1 MFYVFD
7 LTSNETIATDTLQA
21 HELQPT
27 TTPSNQ
33 QHIKLRTILNTL
45 KRSRTGCLQ
54 CRARKKKCNEEHP
67 VCGSCKRR
75 KVNCSWRVTSKFKI
89 LKNGHQENS
98 TSSEEIQESNYT
110 RIDNQSTNDDPPDQ
124 NILGGSDKALHQESD
139 NTDIISLDKNL
150 SSISPKYLSEPEY
163 DFLDLSFLEH
173 CTPSPINSHIFQPFK
188 HLNVQGLYFLDG
200 FIANVAK
207 KFSIGHESSNYILK
221 TFYQLSEEHEAVSYA
236 LAAWG
241 GIFIEGGFTEN
252 VNHFL
257 GEAIFKMSQ
266 EYPNLNNISKKDV
279 YILLNYYLVYIGL
292 QVCAGDVSQWH
303 QIFHRTIDL
312 VKRQGGLS
320 SIIEMF
326 DCSNEIKWL
335 LSDIQYHDI
344 LSLNTFQKG
353 TMLPME
359 EYNSV
364 FKEAKILELG
374 NYGLDPFQGCIQ
386 PIYLVLGEITSLA
399 VDLKLRQQEIEID
412 GDITL
417 RLEFYH
423 EADKCYRDLS
433 YKISNC
439 IPNIEQ
445 MKLIKDD
452 RYELK
457 LHLTLFEVYL
467 LTCQLCL
474 NYLIKKLPAS
484 TLDMQLLVLNCL
496 ALIDILI
503 DTKMKSA
510 LSFLLLVCGITCCS
524 KNDRSSMLNRFKIV
538 SDDYKAGNV
547 TLIKSIVEKVWERNQ
562 NGQLC
567 VDWLTICQE
576 NNWNISFC

>member
-1 MFYVFD
+1 MFHVFD
-7 LTSNETIATDTLQA
+7 LASNETIATDDLQV

-27 TTPSNQ
+27 PSSDQ
-33 QHIKLRTILNTL
+33 QQIKLRTILKTL

-75 KVNCSWRVTSKFKI
+75 KVNCSWRVTSRFKI
-89 LKNGHQENS
+89 LENGTKVNTNS
-98 TSSEEIQESNYT
+98 TTPERVRESDCTAINHQS
-110 RIDNQSTNDDPPDQ
+110 IDTNLLDQTSLGECDP
-124 NILGGSDKALHQESD
+124 ESD
-139 NTDIISLDKNL
+139 NTDITNLNRNL
-150 SSISPKYLSEPEY
+150 SSISPKYLFEPGY
-163 DFLDLSFLEH
+163 DFLDLSFLEY

-188 HLNVQGLYFLDG
+188 YLNIQGLYFLDG

-241 GIFIEGGFTEN
+241 GVFIEGGFTEN

-257 GEAIFKMSQ
+257 GEAILKMSQ
-266 EYPNLNNISKKDV
+266 EYPNLNNIAKKDV
-279 YILLNYYLVYIGL
+279 YILLNYYLVYVGL

-312 VKRQGGLS
+312 VKKQGGLS

-344 LSLNTFQKG
+344 LSLNTFHKG
-353 TMLPME
+353 TLLPME

-386 PIYLVLGEITSLA
+386 PIYLVLGEITSQA
-399 VDLKLRQQEIEID
+399 VELRHWQTQIEYK
-412 GDITL
+412 GDMTL

-423 EADKCYRDLS
+423 KADKCYRDMS
-433 YKISNC
+433 CKISDC
-439 IPNIEQ
+439 IPNMEQ

-452 RYELK
+452 RYELE
-457 LHLTLFEVYL
+457 LHLTLFEIYL

-474 NYLIKKLPAS
+474 NYLIKKLPAN
-484 TLDMQLLVLNCL
+484 TLDMQLLLLNCL

-503 DTKMKSA
+503 GTKMKSA

-524 KNDRSSMLNRFKIV
+524 KSDRSNMLQRFETV
-538 SDDYKAGNV
+538 SNDYKAGNV
-547 TLIKSIVEKVWERNQ
+547 KLIKNIVEKVWERNQ
-562 NGQLC
+562 EGQFC
-567 VDWLTICQE
+567 IDWLTICQE